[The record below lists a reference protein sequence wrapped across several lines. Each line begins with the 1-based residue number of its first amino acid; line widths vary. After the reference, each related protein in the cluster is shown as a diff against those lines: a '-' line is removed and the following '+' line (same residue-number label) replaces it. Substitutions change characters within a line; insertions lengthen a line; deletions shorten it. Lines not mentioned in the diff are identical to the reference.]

1 MLSGAGS
8 DSPNRRANAADGMHT
23 RLTARLNELL
33 AYKRWGQPIC
43 AGSPCCAS
51 SSHGKH
57 VDRPPVPAKTRIRKN

>member
-33 AYKRWGQPIC
+33 AYKRWGPTDLRRLALLRLVQP
-43 AGSPCCAS
+43 
-51 SSHGKH
+51 
-57 VDRPPVPAKTRIRKN
+57 RQTR